1 MQEVRQLLVAG
12 PVSIGG
18 QDYASLL
25 EYYVAMSKMVLAGH
39 NCNNTAEDVAKFI
52 QSAGLLT
59 DHQLLNMPLAL
70 ACDAVHY
77 ALVDFTTKYL
87 KPSMQACPQLTA
99 AAVQDNAWQIAGRIC
114 VDCVC

>member
-1 MQEVRQLLVAG
+1 LLTAG
-12 PVSIGG
+12 PAPIGG
-18 QDYASLL
+18 QEYTSLL

-39 NCNNTAEDVAKFI
+39 NCNNTAEDVARFI
-52 QSAGLLT
+52 QSPGLLT

-87 KPSMQACPQLTA
+87 KPSMQVCTQFTA
-99 AAVQDNAWQIAGRIC
+99 DTVRDTGW
-114 VDCVC
+114 